1 MVSVCFLFEMN
12 QFFKEQVPLV
22 EQDLGKKIN
31 HHEVTFMLQVLP
43 LFAVKLS

>member
-1 MVSVCFLFEMN
+1 MVSVCFLLKMN

-31 HHEVTFMLQVLP
+31 HHEVTLYVAGST